1 MDETLKNL
9 TKGTLIALAGILV
22 GIAISI
28 VIKMLTTN
36 VNLVTILFYRFLF
49 SLPLLIGFSLF
60 ACGAQFYLIN
70 DKLVMFLRVV
80 FGISGLVFWILAI
93 KTLSLGLATA
103 LFHSSVLFVTFLA
116 PIFLNERTT
125 IIRFLAS
132 LTGLFG
138 VFLLTN
144 PLGENFSINV
154 IFGVCSAICG
164 ACLSVSLRKLG
175 KTDHPATVALI
186 YNLFGAITIGL
197 VIVAKPTLLVRP
209 SVEEFSL
216 LVILGILVSIT
227 QILLTNAYYFLDAV
241 VVSCLGYLRVPFAAL
256 TAFILFSETLSKVEI
271 FGATVIVAS
280 SCLILFQSSK
290 QKNI

>member
-49 SLPLLIGFSLF
+49 SLPLLIGFSIF

-138 VFLLTN
+138 VFYSLI
-144 PLGENFSINV
+144 PWV
-154 IFGVCSAICG
+154 KIF
-164 ACLSVSLRKLG
+164 
-175 KTDHPATVALI
+175 
-186 YNLFGAITIGL
+186 
-197 VIVAKPTLLVRP
+197 
-209 SVEEFSL
+209 
-216 LVILGILVSIT
+216 
-227 QILLTNAYYFLDAV
+227 Q
-241 VVSCLGYLRVPFAAL
+241 
-256 TAFILFSETLSKVEI
+256 
-271 FGATVIVAS
+271 
-280 SCLILFQSSK
+280 
-290 QKNI
+290 